1 MQYKRNKMR
10 RKKISN
16 LTEDQEQEKEK
27 STMIVISVARGE
39 GECTGMEMK
48 SSFKHS
54 QIPSIAD
61 LPKEQNMICMFTH
74 KHWFLPSAMISFAG
88 SSPAEAPRSN
98 FLLH

>member
-1 MQYKRNKMR
+1 MKYKRNKMR
-10 RKKISN
+10 GKKISN
-16 LTEDQEQEKEK
+16 LTEDQEEEKEK

-48 SSFKHS
+48 GSFKHR

-61 LPKEQNMICMFTH
+61 LPKAQNMICIFIH

-88 SSPAEAPRSN
+88 SSPAGAPRSN